1 MTQIHVTIKSFQWYQ
16 IKNTILFIKKI
27 QFLLN
32 YRLMMK
38 SPALC
43 LAKQGGKSLRKN
55 EVFSNQGV
63 FCGAKQRG
71 VLYYQNND
79 SFVGNRHCKVTKMSF
94 TSFPKKRKLFTV
106 LRSPHIDKKS
116 REQFQFIFH
125 KLKLVLS
132 GKNDNKTN
140 LFIFLLKNSEFPG
153 VEIEIILNYQSCLRC
168 F

>member
-32 YRLMMK
+32 YRSMTNPPTK
-38 SPALC
+38 IE
-43 LAKQGGKSLRKN
+43 KQSNTVTSLQRKN
-55 EVFSNQGV
+55 
-63 FCGAKQRG
+63 R
-71 VLYYQNND
+71 
-79 SFVGNRHCKVTKMSF
+79 RCKINKMSF

-116 REQFQFIFH
+116 REQFQFVFH
-125 KLKLVLS
+125 KLKLVLN

-153 VEIEIILNYQSCLRC
+153 VEMEIILNYHSCLHC
-168 F
+168 L

>member
-32 YRLMMK
+32 YRSMTNPPTK
-38 SPALC
+38 IEKQSNTVTSSVALQRK
-43 LAKQGGKSLRKN
+43 KQRKN
-55 EVFSNQGV
+55 
-63 FCGAKQRG
+63 R
-71 VLYYQNND
+71 
-79 SFVGNRHCKVTKMSF
+79 RCKINKMSF

-116 REQFQFIFH
+116 REQFQFVFH
-125 KLKLVLS
+125 KLKLVLN

-153 VEIEIILNYQSCLRC
+153 VEMEIILNYHSCLHC
-168 F
+168 L

>member
-32 YRLMMK
+32 YRSMTNPPTK
-38 SPALC
+38 IEKQSNTVTSSVALQR
-43 LAKQGGKSLRKN
+43 KGQRKN
-55 EVFSNQGV
+55 
-63 FCGAKQRG
+63 R
-71 VLYYQNND
+71 
-79 SFVGNRHCKVTKMSF
+79 RCKINKISF

-116 REQFQFIFH
+116 REQFQFVFH
-125 KLKLVLS
+125 KLKLVLN

-153 VEIEIILNYQSCLRC
+153 VEMEIILNYHSCLHC
-168 F
+168 L

>member
-32 YRLMMK
+32 SILVTK
-38 SPALC
+38 LHAGLV
-43 LAKQGGKSLRKN
+43 G
-55 EVFSNQGV
+55 
-63 FCGAKQRG
+63 
-71 VLYYQNND
+71 YQNNNKT
-79 SFVGNRHCKVTKMSF
+79 SKMSF

-116 REQFQFIFH
+116 REQFQFVFH
-125 KLKLVLS
+125 KSKLVLNE
-132 GKNDNKTN
+132 KNDNKTN

-153 VEIEIILNYQSCLRC
+153 VEMEIVLNYHSCLHC
-168 F
+168 LQT